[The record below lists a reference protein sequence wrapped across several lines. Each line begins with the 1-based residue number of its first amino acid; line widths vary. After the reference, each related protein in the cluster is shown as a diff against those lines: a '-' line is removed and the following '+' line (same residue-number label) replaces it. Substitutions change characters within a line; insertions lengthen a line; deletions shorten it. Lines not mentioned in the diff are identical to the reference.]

1 MQMNLFAIMEA
12 IYVKQLLNP
21 GSSGQLALMWA
32 LVYVANKCR
41 WKEWFT
47 VPSITLMNLT
57 GLSRQG
63 ILKARN
69 QLRQR
74 GLIDYRERGT
84 KASTYRLTVLDTMSN
99 SVQAGLQDSVQES
112 VQAGLQDSVQES
124 SAYINTNTK
133 TKTKEEEERAG
144 AREGMTAPAPFMT
157 PEECDAAAQQY
168 DRVKNALVRVGI
180 QPTLQAMD
188 TAMGLLA
195 DYGEERLLAAL
206 RTASDHDRKG
216 GVNWPFV
223 RRILEDKPKPAE
235 ESKSLYEIP
244 FIQDGEV
251 IR

>member
-1 MQMNLFAIMEA
+1 MLPYIKVFPDLSETVDLLSDAEA
-12 IYVKQLLNP
+12 GRLLKSILHYANGEEDELP
-21 GSSGQLALMWA
+21 GQEK
-32 LVYVANKCR
+32 LVYAMLRKQIDRDAAEYERYSEKQRANGCKGGR
-41 WKEWFT
+41 PKKPRETQQNPKNPLVLEKTQKSQEEEKDKE
-47 VPSITLMNLT
+47 
-57 GLSRQG
+57 
-63 ILKARN
+63 K
-69 QLRQR
+69 
-74 GLIDYRERGT
+74 D
-84 KASTYRLTVLDTMSN
+84 
-99 SVQAGLQDSVQES
+99 
-112 VQAGLQDSVQES
+112 
-124 SAYINTNTK
+124 
-133 TKTKEEEERAG
+133 KEEECAC

-168 DRVKNALVRVGI
+168 DRVKNTLVRVGI

-235 ESKSLYEIP
+235 ERKSLYEIP

>member
-99 SVQAGLQDSVQES
+99 SVQAGLQDSVQ
-112 VQAGLQDSVQES
+112 DS

-133 TKTKEEEERAG
+133 TKTKEEEERAC
-144 AREGMTAPAPFMT
+144 AREGMTATAPFMT

-206 RTASDHDRKG
+206 RTASDHDKKG

-235 ESKSLYEIP
+235 ERKSLYEIP

>member
-84 KASTYRLTVLDTMSN
+84 KASTYRLTILDTMSN
-99 SVQAGLQDSVQES
+99 SVQAGLQDSVQDS
-112 VQAGLQDSVQES
+112 VQAGLQDSVQDS

-133 TKTKEEEERAG
+133 TKTKEEEERSC

-157 PEECDAAAQQY
+157 PEECDQAAEQY
-168 DRVKNALVRVGI
+168 DRVKTTLVRVGI
-180 QPTLQAMD
+180 KPTLQAME

-223 RRILEDKPKPAE
+223 RRILEDKTKPAQE
-235 ESKSLYEIP
+235 AESLYTVPRIRG
-244 FIQDGEV
+244 GEYV
-251 IR
+251 

>member
-1 MQMNLFAIMEA
+1 MQMNLFALMEA

-84 KASTYRLTVLDTMSN
+84 KASTYRLTVLGTMSN
-99 SVQAGLQDSVQES
+99 SVQDSVQ
-112 VQAGLQDSVQES
+112 DS

-133 TKTKEEEERAG
+133 TKTKEEEERAC

-157 PEECDAAAQQY
+157 PEECDASAQQY

-223 RRILEDKPKPAE
+223 RRILEDRPKQAPE
-235 ESKSLYEIP
+235 DESLYTVPRIRG
-244 FIQDGEV
+244 GEYV
-251 IR
+251 

>member
-112 VQAGLQDSVQES
+112 VQAGLQDSIQES

-133 TKTKEEEERAG
+133 TKTKEEEECAP
-144 AREGMTAPAPFMT
+144 AREGITAPAPFMT
-157 PEECDAAAQQY
+157 PEECDRAAQQY
-168 DRVKNALVRVGI
+168 DRVKTTLVRVGI

-206 RTASDHDRKG
+206 RTASDHDKKG

-223 RRILEDKPKPAE
+223 RRILEDRPKPAQE
-235 ESKSLYEIP
+235 AESLYTVPRIRG
-244 FIQDGEV
+244 GEYV
-251 IR
+251 

>member
-1 MQMNLFAIMEA
+1 MKYLKVFTDFASSLAPLSDAECGRLFKAMLEYA
-12 IYVKQLLNP
+12 M
-21 GSSGQLALMWA
+21 SGQEPDLRGNERFVW
-32 LVYVANKCR
+32 
-41 WKEWFT
+41 
-47 VPSITLMNLT
+47 PS
-57 GLSRQG
+57 
-63 ILKARN
+63 A
-69 QLRQR
+69 
-74 GLIDYRERGT
+74 
-84 KASTYRLTVLDTMSN
+84 KASIDRDQQTYDRKAEGARKAARKRTSTISYDI
-99 SVQAGLQDSVQES
+99 VQEKS
-112 VQAGLQDSVQES
+112 ISYDIVQD
-124 SAYINTNTK
+124 K
-133 TKTKEEEERAG
+133 DKDKEEEECAC
-144 AREGMTAPAPFMT
+144 ARDGLTAPSPFMT
-157 PEECDAAAQQY
+157 PEECDRAAEQY
-168 DRVKNALVRVGI
+168 DRVKTTLVRVGI

>member
-84 KASTYRLTVLDTMSN
+84 KASSYRLTVLDTVSN
-99 SVQAGLQDSVQES
+99 SVQAGLQDSVQDR
-112 VQAGLQDSVQES
+112 VQAGLQDSVQDS

-133 TKTKEEEERAG
+133 TKEEEERAC

-157 PEECDAAAQQY
+157 PEECDRAAEQY

-223 RRILEDKPKPAE
+223 RHILADKPKPAE

>member
-1 MQMNLFAIMEA
+1 MKYLKVFTDFASSLAPLSDAECGRLFKAMLEYA
-12 IYVKQLLNP
+12 M
-21 GSSGQLALMWA
+21 SGQEPDLRGNERFVW
-32 LVYVANKCR
+32 
-41 WKEWFT
+41 
-47 VPSITLMNLT
+47 PS
-57 GLSRQG
+57 
-63 ILKARN
+63 A
-69 QLRQR
+69 
-74 GLIDYRERGT
+74 
-84 KASTYRLTVLDTMSN
+84 KASIDRDQQTYDRKAEGARKAARKRTSTISYDI
-99 SVQAGLQDSVQES
+99 VQEKS
-112 VQAGLQDSVQES
+112 ISYDIVQD
-124 SAYINTNTK
+124 K
-133 TKTKEEEERAG
+133 DKDKDKEEEERAG
-144 AREGMTAPAPFMT
+144 AREGLTAPAPFMT
-157 PEECDAAAQQY
+157 PEECDAAAQQN

-188 TAMGLLA
+188 TAMGLRA

>member
-1 MQMNLFAIMEA
+1 MLPYIKVFPDLSETVDLLSDAEA
-12 IYVKQLLNP
+12 GRLLKSILHYANGEEDELP
-21 GSSGQLALMWA
+21 GQEK
-32 LVYVANKCR
+32 LVYAMLRKQIDRDAAEYERYSEKQRANGCKGGR
-41 WKEWFT
+41 PKKPKET
-47 VPSITLMNLT
+47 QQNPKNPL
-57 GLSRQG
+57 
-63 ILKARN
+63 
-69 QLRQR
+69 
-74 GLIDYRERGT
+74 
-84 KASTYRLTVLDTMSN
+84 VLEKTQKS
-99 SVQAGLQDSVQES
+99 QEEEK
-112 VQAGLQDSVQES
+112 D
-124 SAYINTNTK
+124 K
-133 TKTKEEEERAG
+133 DKDKEEEERAR

-168 DRVKNALVRVGI
+168 DRVKNTLVRVGI

>member
-84 KASTYRLTVLDTMSN
+84 KASTYRLTILDTMSN
-99 SVQAGLQDSVQES
+99 SVQAGLQDSVQ
-112 VQAGLQDSVQES
+112 DS
-124 SAYINTNTK
+124 SAYINTN

-144 AREGMTAPAPFMT
+144 AREGLTAPAPFMT